1 MRSTLLVWGLVVAL
15 AAAGGC
21 WTAGLTPTV
30 TLVFALGMGAVGALA
45 GSLVASL
52 REPTLADRNQ
62 GPDQVRDQGRKRRP
76 DVEQ

>member
-52 REPTLADRNQ
+52 REPALRE
-62 GPDQVRDQGRKRRP
+62 RDQGRHQGQER
-76 DVEQ
+76 